1 MLWSRVTLE
10 RKNSDYWYWRIG
22 KVRCIRNISQKIECE
37 RSLDN
42 PKRWRICISYGR
54 WFSKFIRKKLRIP
67 RTHSETGIHRKERIS
82 AENLMAIGK
91 SFNLKKKVTQK
102 LGKIF
107 GLFKKISCIVIM
119 LNRQVQL
126 YVPRKESYP
135 TPLSNIDVISAT
147 YADLETAQRSEFMT
161 IGMSIRTEICQIRG
175 RVSTRF
181 TLLSEIPQK
190 GNNQSERRLTKIQTT
205 SRPDY
210 IWLDG
215 RTRNGKVIGKLL
227 FHAKDRVPEHACGK
241 LLFQN
246 DKSQSVWSKEKCS
259 CIDIAGAWRNSVL
272 YYNFGTR
279 ILSDEKIWW
288 KLFT

>member
-1 MLWSRVTLE
+1 M
-10 RKNSDYWYWRIG
+10 
-22 KVRCIRNISQKIECE
+22 
-37 RSLDN
+37 
-42 PKRWRICISYGR
+42 
-54 WFSKFIRKKLRIP
+54 
-67 RTHSETGIHRKERIS
+67 
-82 AENLMAIGK
+82 
-91 SFNLKKKVTQK
+91 TQK

-107 GLFKKISCIVIM
+107 GLFKEISCIVIM

-135 TPLSNIDVISAT
+135 TPLSNIDAISAT

-161 IGMSIRTEICQIRG
+161 IGMSIRTKICQIRG

-181 TLLSEIPQK
+181 TLLSEVPQK

-227 FHAKDRVPEHACGK
+227 FHAKDRIPEHAYGK
-241 LLFQN
+241 LSFQN
-246 DKSQSVWSKEKCS
+246 DKSRSVWSKEKCS